1 TPKQKVVE
9 TVTSN
14 QPPKAEPK
22 LGNEPEP
29 KQEQTPTSTTVPAEP
44 PKAEPSKEISSAEPF
59 GVETDG
65 SPDYTDNPD
74 PRLFAYNLFGELEPI
89 GKPRRQPKPAEDAPK
104 PKPSVEVKDIPVKK
118 FRPLSEKELEFYGSL
133 NWEDNPPIN
142 GFYETMMSIAHR
154 QLEEMRLEREA
165 EEAAKQAAANGET

>member
-1 TPKQKVVE
+1 
-9 TVTSN
+9 
-14 QPPKAEPK
+14 
-22 LGNEPEP
+22 NEPEP

-165 EEAAKQAAANGET
+165 EEAAKQAA